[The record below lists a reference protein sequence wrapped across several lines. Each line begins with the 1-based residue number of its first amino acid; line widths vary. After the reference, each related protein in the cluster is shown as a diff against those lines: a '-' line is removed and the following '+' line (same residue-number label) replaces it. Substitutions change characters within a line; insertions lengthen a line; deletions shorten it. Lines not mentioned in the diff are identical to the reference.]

1 MPTYDAP
8 GVYVEEQSG
17 GAKPIRAV
25 STSTACFVGF
35 TEKASL
41 LRRSDGVETIEN
53 LALKPTMV
61 TNWSEYQEAFG
72 SFVAGIYT
80 PLSVNGF
87 FENGGTKCYIVS
99 IGQVAEKIN
108 QILLQLPVAEK
119 GSEETDADGTPI
131 LTIKTFTALHDTAS
145 ERVTAATATNTAAL
159 ESARQAEQQRA
170 RSEARIA
177 ALGKAKRAAETA
189 VKAAE
194 AVSPEAGEE
203 PRNELT
209 RIEKELSAVQEQF
222 RLENMQLKRA
232 LEASKE
238 AEVDLRKAEKA
249 EAKAAEALR
258 LAQSALDNSGRTLNK
273 YLTVKAKQASSD
285 PLLRIRIERAAGNG
299 NPNGNG
305 RSSSSTDNGERSIEQ
320 FDLVVERRLQAPVSD
335 PTRQWKE
342 LERKG
347 VTVLMDD
354 KEQLKLKYRGGEP
367 RFVNVTID
375 SVLQPNVQGA
385 RTLQSFFGE
394 ANQPLQQTEAGNLSL
409 DVNHRNLTPVGSAT
423 VTDGDADGS
432 DPVLGILS
440 DYEDISIICMPD
452 LMLAH
457 RRQTDTGMTFF
468 DADNAERFVQNIQQK
483 MIAHC
488 EKMGERV
495 VILDPPPNKNF
506 QEVKAW
512 IRGETAGYDTSYG
525 ALYYPWIKVMD
536 PATNEMIEMPP
547 SGHVAGVWARSD
559 DQRGVHKAPANEV
572 IRGVLDLSEKISHR
586 HQETLN
592 PIGVN
597 CIRFF
602 PGRGYRIWGARTLS
616 SDPEWKYLNVRRL
629 FNMIKQS
636 IQESTQWAVFEPNDQ
651 RLWSKLRRDVGNF
664 LLTLY
669 SQGALF
675 GATAS
680 QAFFVKCDE
689 TNNKKITRNLGQLFV
704 DIGIAPVL
712 PAEFIIFRIRQWSDE
727 EPEE

>member
-8 GVYVEEQSG
+8 GVYVEEHSG

-35 TEKASL
+35 TEKAARV
-41 LRRSDGVETIEN
+41 RRIDGVDRVEN
-53 LALKPTMV
+53 LALKPIMV
-61 TNWSEYQEAFG
+61 TNWNEYQEAFG
-72 SFVAGIYT
+72 GYVAGIYT

-99 IGQVAEKIN
+99 IGQIAEKIN
-108 QILLQLPVAEK
+108 QILIPLAITEEA
-119 GSEETDADGTPI
+119 SEEPTADDRPI
-131 LTIKTFTALHDTAS
+131 LTIETFEATRDQAI
-145 ERVTAATATNTAAL
+145 ERRNEAATANSEAIASAAQVGLQRTRSEKRASDLERAQAAAEKLVKTAASL
-159 ESARQAEQQRA
+159 S
-170 RSEARIA
+170 
-177 ALGKAKRAAETA
+177 
-189 VKAAE
+189 AE
-194 AVSPEAGEE
+194 AAAQA
-203 PRNELT
+203 RAELD
-209 RIEKELSAVQEQF
+209 RIETELAEAKTQLAEHINFHQSALQASEDQE
-222 RLENMQLKRA
+222 KA
-232 LEASKE
+232 
-238 AEVDLRKAEKA
+238 LRKAEKDLL
-249 EAKAAEALR
+249 AAEEALTM
-258 LAQSALDNSGRTLNK
+258 ANSAVQNSGRTINK

-285 PLLRIRIERAAGNG
+285 PLLRIRIEPTPAANGQQNGNG
-299 NPNGNG
+299 NGQ
-305 RSSSSTDNGERSIEQ
+305 TDINEGDQEVSRFELI
-320 FDLVVERRLQAPVSD
+320 VERRLQTVSD
-335 PTRQWKE
+335 DPERQWKE

-347 VTVLMDD
+347 VTVALDN
-354 KEQLKLKYRGGEP
+354 KEQLKLKYRGGSTP
-367 RFVNVTID
+367 KHVDVTID
-375 SVLQPNVQGA
+375 SALRPNVNGA
-385 RTLQSFFGE
+385 RNLESFFGRDAQE
-394 ANQPLQQTEAGNLSL
+394 IQSRDSQNLSI
-409 DVNHRNLTPVGSAT
+409 DVDHRELISVGAGT
-423 VTDGDADGS
+423 VADGEDGR

-457 RRQTDTGMTFF
+457 RPASHFF
-468 DADNAERFVQNIQQK
+468 DADDRERFVQNIQQK

-488 EKMGERV
+488 ENMGERV
-495 VILDPPPNKNF
+495 VILDSPPNKNF

-512 IRGETAGYDTSYG
+512 IRGETAGYDTSYA

-547 SGHVAGVWARSD
+547 SGHVAGVWARND
-559 DQRGVHKAPANEV
+559 DQRGVHKAPANEI
-572 IRGVLDLSEKISHR
+572 IRGVLDLSEKVSHR

-664 LLTLY
+664 LMSLY

-675 GATAS
+675 GATAA
-680 QAFFVKCDE
+680 QAYFVKCDE
-689 TNNKKITRNLGQLFV
+689 SNNPKITRDLGQLFV